1 MVEEGR
7 LVEVGEWPEEGQDL
21 AVVALQ
27 QPREGPGLAPG
38 AGPEEVVVAG
48 AGAGGPGAGG
58 RQQ

>member
-7 LVEVGEWPEEGQDL
+7 LVEVGEWPEEGHDL
-21 AVVALQ
+21 AVAALQ

-38 AGPEEVVVAG
+38 AGLEEVVAG
-48 AGAGGPGAGG
+48 AGAGGPGEGG